1 MPTPVEV
8 YVDYVCP
15 FCFLADNALSE
26 LKRHR
31 DVEIQTKP
39 FELRPDP
46 VPTLR
51 PEDDYLP
58 RIWSDSVYPMAARLG
73 IDIRLPTISPQPRTE
88 LAFIGLQIA
97 EEHDLA
103 PEYNTSVFSAF
114 FQHDRD
120 IGDENVLVSIASSL
134 SIDPD
139 TMARELMSD
148 TRRDRQRMS
157 QHHAASSLGISAVP
171 TIVIDNHLLQGVPN
185 PRRLLN
191 AFDRI
196 VANNHNRKD

>member
-15 FCFLADNALSE
+15 FCFLADNALNE

-31 DVEIQTKP
+31 DVEIQTKS

-46 VPTLR
+46 VPTLC

-103 PEYNTSVFSAF
+103 PEYNTSV
-114 FQHDRD
+114 QR
-120 IGDENVLVSIASSL
+120 VLS
-134 SIDPD
+134 
-139 TMARELMSD
+139 T
-148 TRRDRQRMS
+148 
-157 QHHAASSLGISAVP
+157 
-171 TIVIDNHLLQGVPN
+171 
-185 PRRLLN
+185 
-191 AFDRI
+191 
-196 VANNHNRKD
+196 